1 MATFYLLAD
10 CIVTDFKTSF
20 FVWIIYSANAN
31 NWLHTSSSAPS
42 LPYVSKVISV
52 WFSLQCFDTVGWAA
66 GKAGMVICLE
76 QGADLHMAQLMPLP
90 LTVSC
95 VSKIQI
101 TFTFWYRL
109 TGVVPDKGP
118 LNKCVFGLISL
129 LSMWCRTDTKSY
141 FILVQNWYEISN
153 RTQYTRLFIHHVCIV
168 ECNVKL
174 IVLAATMFL
183 NTLTPK
189 FYVVLTG
196 TSSLISALILVSNF
210 LLVCCLPFAK
220 PVTSDVC
227 ICFHRFFSN
236 LFIFCSIYVNLMQ
249 IVVDSCWRSKYWTR
263 KWLL

>member
-95 VSKIQI
+95 FSKIQI

-109 TGVVPDKGP
+109 TGVVPDKRP
-118 LNKCVFGLISL
+118 LNKCVYLVWFHYCQCDVGLIRKVISF
-129 LSMWCRTDTKSY
+129 SCRTDMK
-141 FILVQNWYEISN
+141 LVIA
-153 RTQYTRLFIHHVCIV
+153 H
-168 ECNVKL
+168 
-174 IVLAATMFL
+174 
-183 NTLTPK
+183 NTLDC
-189 FYVVLTG
+189 
-196 TSSLISALILVSNF
+196 SSITSALLSVMSNWLCLQLPCSWILWLPSSMWF
-210 LLVCCLPFAK
+210 LRVL
-220 PVTSDVC
+220 
-227 ICFHRFFSN
+227 H
-236 LFIFCSIYVNLMQ
+236 
-249 IVVDSCWRSKYWTR
+249 
-263 KWLL
+263 LLYQHSFL